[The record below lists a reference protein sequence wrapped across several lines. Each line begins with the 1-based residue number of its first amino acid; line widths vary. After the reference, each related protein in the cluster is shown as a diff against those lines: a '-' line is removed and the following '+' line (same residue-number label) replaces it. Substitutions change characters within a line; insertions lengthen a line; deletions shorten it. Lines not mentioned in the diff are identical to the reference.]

1 MVSISCKLQLY
12 NNDMKRGLEGG
23 VSPQFRNTTKHRRSQ
38 GKDLV
43 LLGNKPTPPPPS
55 LSLYCF
61 LSREQCKSSYGYL
74 RRA

>member
-43 LLGNKPTPPPPS
+43 LLGNKPTPPPS
-55 LSLYCF
+55 LTLALLLF
-61 LSREQCKSSYGYL
+61 IT
-74 RRA
+74 